1 MKKQGAKKAV
11 PRLRFPEFRNALPW
25 NAKLLK
31 DICAVNPSNDGL
43 PDSFVYIDLE
53 SVEDGQLKAK
63 NRIEKS
69 DAPSRAQ
76 RHLRNGDVIFQVVRP
91 YQRNN
96 LYVDFDDG
104 QQYVA
109 STGYAQLRAKDSERF
124 LYQAVHVDSFVEGVI
139 AKCTGS
145 NYPAINSSDLA
156 EIQVFVPHD
165 AAEQQKIADCLTSL
179 DELIAAQGRKV
190 EALKTHKRGLMQQL
204 FPREGETRPRLRFPE
219 FRNAPEWELHR
230 LGDIAS
236 ISKGKGIS
244 KADIAVEGRTPCI
257 RYGELYTLYG
267 EVIEQPLSRT
277 NLPVKELVLSQAGD
291 VIVPASGE
299 TKEDIATSAA
309 VLGAGVALGGDL
321 NIIRLN
327 ADGRFFSYYL
337 NGVKRRALAKVAQ
350 GDTVVHLYPRQLE
363 QLDVVIPVDKREQD
377 HIADCLSSL
386 DTRITAESHQLAALK
401 NQKQGLMQQLFP
413 VPEVTGA

>member
-1 MKKQGAKKAV
+1 MAKQKAKTAM

-165 AAEQQKIADCLTSL
+165 AAEQKKIADCLTSL
-179 DELIAAQGRKV
+179 DEVIAAQGRKV
-190 EALKTHKRGLMQQL
+190 EALKAHKRGLMQQL

-219 FRNAPEWELHR
+219 FRSAPVWRAKGLNKLAKIRTGRKDANEGAVDGVYPFFTCAENHIYSRSYSFDSEAILIAGNANV
-230 LGDIAS
+230 GQA
-236 ISKGKGIS
+236 KYYNGKFE
-244 KADIAVEGRTPCI
+244 AYQRTYVLTDFSDVFVP
-257 RYGELYTLYG
+257 YLYQFLDANLRPTLLAQ
-267 EVIEQPLSRT
+267 VQ
-277 NLPVKELVLSQAGD
+277 
-291 VIVPASGE
+291 
-299 TKEDIATSAA
+299 TSAMSYIR
-309 VLGAGVALGGDL
+309 LPMLEDFQVALPPSID
-321 NIIRLN
+321 
-327 ADGRFFSYYL
+327 
-337 NGVKRRALAKVAQ
+337 
-350 GDTVVHLYPRQLE
+350 E
-363 QLDVVIPVDKREQD
+363 QQR
-377 HIADCLSSL
+377 IAECFSSL
-386 DTRITAESHQLAALK
+386 DTQIAAEAEQLTVLK
-401 NQKQGLMQQLFP
+401 THKQGLMQQLFP
-413 VPEVTGA
+413 APEAVA

>member
-1 MKKQGAKKAV
+1 MAKQGAKAAV

-145 NYPAINSSDLA
+145 NYPAINTSDLA

-179 DELIAAQGRKV
+179 DEVIAAQARKV
-190 EALKTHKRGLMQQL
+190 KALKSHKRGLMQQL

-219 FRNAPEWELHR
+219 FRDAPDWELHR

-257 RYGELYTLYG
+257 RYGELYTVYG

-277 NLPVKELVLSQAGD
+277 NLPVKELVLSEAGD

-363 QLDVVIPVDKREQD
+363 QLEVVIPADEREQQR
-377 HIADCLSSL
+377 IADCLASH
-386 DTRITAESHQLAALK
+386 DTQITAESRQLAALK
-401 NQKQGLMQQLFP
+401 THKQGLIQQLFP
-413 VPEVTGA
+413 VLEGP